1 MTDGYVIMSITFAL
15 SHSMEAL
22 ILPAAQR
29 WLLKLI
35 AEFSPICCLPL
46 KKAPL
51 ATVAHPPCRQTASIT
66 DWNGGAKALTPQL
79 SWYSKESFQLLNHL
93 RPLLHLTSSCA
104 NSCFLWSHR
113 YWCWTLPMNFLFA
126 NLSLFPQ
133 RSRATYKACCLG
145 FIIFFFHLLRNFS
158 KI

>member
-93 RPLLHLTSSCA
+93 RPLLQCLLVPTPAFSDPIGIDSEHSQ
-104 NSCFLWSHR
+104 
-113 YWCWTLPMNFLFA
+113 WTFCLQILVSFPRDPELPI
-126 NLSLFPQ
+126 
-133 RSRATYKACCLG
+133 R
-145 FIIFFFHLLRNFS
+145 HVV
-158 KI
+158 